1 MPDKNK
7 KNKASKFRM
16 MRPVQGQYFPG
27 QVEGSVSTHISSVF
41 ESDGKYFVAPTIT
54 NKKAPYA
61 GYQPQSFG
69 EAYKAGE
76 AIPFDSFDEAMFF
89 SQNYKLPKYP
99 RPEFKNGGETDPLTN
114 PFAQQNQ
121 AYITQLQAEAAT
133 GSEMAIHQLQL
144 LGQDARIPDADFSA
158 GMAEYMPVTGEIS
171 DAVHTA
177 DALSK
182 GNYGDAALYGA
193 GFMLPFVPGK
203 AVKEF
208 VKGVGKSWKR
218 KRGKIHKD
226 FKDEIPVQRGKYHS
240 TDDLLELRKQ
250 NIKTSPGLKSANPE
264 LYYHGTG
271 SGSFTGIKR
280 NEGVVPAGQLDEGTG
295 LFGGEQGHFFS
306 SRFGPHANETG
317 ISTTRFN
324 EVETPLTYSGVYSKP
339 HTVSPL
345 DDYNKFVDKLPKI
358 SERFG
363 AEVGAKMQR
372 SKLSSLSAW
381 NKANKFEKNLIE
393 NPYPA
398 VFGINPKGAG
408 KIDTRPLRS
417 DIPHEQTILGK
428 VGYDELSNVYVP
440 KSKMREAEEYF
451 EGKINVMDLEDLH
464 KLNTNVTQTDKY
476 KWKKYGGSMKKFKYD
491 NGGKGS
497 KTYLDS
503 QRKRVTGSPIIPGM
517 NFESD
522 ATMFGSPLL
531 DPSYMQMMLDDQ
543 PGDQAPFDYRSI
555 MNEDLYL
562 DNVRKK
568 PTTDFDAFLKAYRE
582 SGIDDRAYGGKAEVD
597 YEAED
602 GEVVIGNISVNKA
615 YNGGTAERYKGADM
629 YMLKGARHS
638 DGGIGIKMHGG
649 DASYVFS
656 DRLDAGGMSYAK
668 AASKFGKEL
677 DEVNQM
683 AMGGDAYD
691 VNTAKRMSP
700 RLMAEVKDL
709 YDDQEAYKKE
719 QGIDQDPDK
728 MFLGGLIKKGVGALT
743 KLGAGAGLGP
753 LGVAAT
759 MLPGV
764 LNIGKGLFGRKPEV
778 DLGTVEPMFQDYQDF
793 SPMEQRFLNQQD
805 RSLAQLQAGLGAS
818 GASGQQLRAGVQA
831 GQAGAQAG
839 ASQFYNQLGAM
850 EMQNQS
856 QVDGYNIQQQQQ
868 ADMQNM
874 QLRAQEAQMEAN
886 LDPRQSL
893 GKGLSQIMGTV
904 TSLGQQ
910 NQKMDMLNKV
920 FGAYG
925 GQFGLRKKY

>member
-1 MPDKNK
+1 MPDKSK

-16 MRPVQGQYFPG
+16 MRPVKGQHVFG
-27 QVEGSVSTHISSVF
+27 QPEGSVSTHISSVF
-41 ESDGKYFVAPTIT
+41 EADGKYFVAPTIT

-69 EAYKAGE
+69 EAYRAGE

-324 EVETPLTYSGVYSKP
+324 EVETPLTYSGAYGKP

-345 DDYNKFVDKLPKI
+345 DDYNKFVDELPKI
-358 SERFG
+358 NERFG

-381 NKANKFEKNLIE
+381 NKANKFEKGLIE

-440 KSKMREAEEYF
+440 KSKMREAGEYF

-503 QRKRVTGSPIIPGM
+503 QRKRITGAPIIPGM

-531 DPSYMQMMLDDQ
+531 DPSYMQMMLDNQ

-582 SGIDDRAYGGKAEVD
+582 SGIDDRAYGGKAPK
-597 YEAED
+597 YP
-602 GEVVIGNISVNKA
+602 
-615 YNGGTAERYKGADM
+615 
-629 YMLKGARHS
+629 
-638 DGGIGIKMHGG
+638 DGG
-649 DASYVFS
+649 
-656 DRLDAGGMSYAK
+656 
-668 AASKFGKEL
+668 KFDYNSIYEGQIL
-677 DEVNQM
+677 
-683 AMGGDAYD
+683 
-691 VNTAKRMSP
+691 
-700 RLMAEVKDL
+700 
-709 YDDQEAYKKE
+709 
-719 QGIDQDPDK
+719 PDS
-728 MFLGGLIKKGVGALT
+728 V
-743 KLGAGAGLGP
+743 
-753 LGVAAT
+753 
-759 MLPGV
+759 
-764 LNIGKGLFGRKPEV
+764 
-778 DLGTVEPMFQDYQDF
+778 
-793 SPMEQRFLNQQD
+793 D
-805 RSLAQLQAGLGAS
+805 RSIPNT
-818 GASGQQLRAGVQA
+818 
-831 GQAGAQAG
+831 
-839 ASQFYNQLGAM
+839 FY
-850 EMQNQS
+850 
-856 QVDGYNIQQQQQ
+856 I
-868 ADMQNM
+868 
-874 QLRAQEAQMEAN
+874 N
-886 LDPRQSL
+886 LFTMKL
-893 GKGLSQIMGTV
+893 L
-904 TSLGQQ
+904 
-910 NQKMDMLNKV
+910 
-920 FGAYG
+920 
-925 GQFGLRKKY
+925 KK

>member
-16 MRPVQGQYFPG
+16 MRPVEGQYFPG
-27 QVEGSVSTHISSVF
+27 QPEGSVSTHISSVF

-69 EAYKAGE
+69 EAYRAGE

-99 RPEFKNGGETDPLTN
+99 KPEFKNGGSSTSYNQIISDVDDWYKSYLQGPNYERMLSNYNLTYPRDNMETLANRGYRPMSSAKELGLSFKPSQVRISDDKKDDRSLMLRRPFDFTDPSWDFKKSFFGIGEYGLEDRSIIVST
-114 PFAQQNQ
+114 NQ
-121 AYITQLQAEAAT
+121 AKRINTPVNEIVAHEYGHIDHNLYGT
-133 GSEMAIHQLQL
+133 GDKEIDKRLRSSFQPI
-144 LGQDARIPDADFSA
+144 GRSKADQ
-158 GMAEYMPVTGEIS
+158 EHNKKIGEIRS
-171 DAVHTA
+171 DAI
-177 DALSK
+177 ALR
-182 GNYGDAALYGA
+182 YL
-193 GFMLPFVPGK
+193 MQ
-203 AVKEF
+203 KEGVYDS
-208 VKGVGKSWKR
+208 VKGGEFTEDTLNKFL
-218 KRGKIHKD
+218 KIQEDKPRPTD
-226 FKDEIPVQRGKYHS
+226 FKDLPWSGRLLKNFRKKDIVWIINNLAS
-240 TDDLLELRKQ
+240 TDSVKKDSVQ
-250 NIKTSPGLKSANPE
+250 
-264 LYYHGTG
+264 
-271 SGSFTGIKR
+271 
-280 NEGVVPAGQLDEGTG
+280 
-295 LFGGEQGHFFS
+295 
-306 SRFGPHANETG
+306 
-317 ISTTRFN
+317 
-324 EVETPLTYSGVYSKP
+324 
-339 HTVSPL
+339 
-345 DDYNKFVDKLPKI
+345 
-358 SERFG
+358 
-363 AEVGAKMQR
+363 AE
-372 SKLSSLSAW
+372 
-381 NKANKFEKNLIE
+381 
-393 NPYPA
+393 
-398 VFGINPKGAG
+398 
-408 KIDTRPLRS
+408 
-417 DIPHEQTILGK
+417 
-428 VGYDELSNVYVP
+428 
-440 KSKMREAEEYF
+440 
-451 EGKINVMDLEDLH
+451 
-464 KLNTNVTQTDKY
+464 
-476 KWKKYGGSMKKFKYD
+476 YGGNMKKFKYN
-491 NGGKGS
+491 NGGKTPKKKPSLLQYDPSSDAFGNPAYDLS
-497 KTYLDS
+497 TYQNAITRDS
-503 QRKRVTGSPIIPGM
+503 LALEGIMDPGM
-517 NFESD
+517 FKYFGFEENPLADFGVGSQLSRQLQINRSNRDQIKGYTAEDVKRMNYYMPEAPSTNF
-522 ATMFGSPLL
+522 
-531 DPSYMQMMLDDQ
+531 DD
-543 PGDQAPFDYRSI
+543 
-555 MNEDLYL
+555 
-562 DNVRKK
+562 
-568 PTTDFDAFLKAYRE
+568 FLKQYQE
-582 SGIDDRAYGGKAEVD
+582 SGIDDKAMGGKAEVD

-700 RLMAEVKDL
+700 RLMAEVKGL

-719 QGIDQDPDK
+719 QGIDQETDK
-728 MFLGGLIKKGVGALT
+728 AFLGGLLTKGVGALKT
-743 KLGAGAGLGP
+743 LGAGAGLGP
-753 LGVAAT
+753 LGVAGT
-759 MLPGV
+759 MLPGL

-793 SPMEQRFLNQQD
+793 SPMEQKFLNQQD

-856 QVDGYNIQQQQQ
+856 EVDAYNIQQQQQ

-910 NQKMDMLNKV
+910 NQKMKMFDKL
-920 FGAYG
+920 FPARYG

>member
-1 MPDKNK
+1 MPDKSK

-16 MRPVQGQYFPG
+16 MRPVEGQYFPG
-27 QVEGSVSTHISSVF
+27 QPEGSVSTHISSVF

-69 EAYKAGE
+69 EAYRAGE
-76 AIPFDSFDEAMFF
+76 AIPFDSFDEAMQF
-89 SQNYKLPKYP
+89 SKTYKLP
-99 RPEFKNGGETDPLTN
+99 N
-114 PFAQQNQ
+114 
-121 AYITQLQAEAAT
+121 I
-133 GSEMAIHQLQL
+133 M
-144 LGQDARIPDADFSA
+144 
-158 GMAEYMPVTGEIS
+158 
-171 DAVHTA
+171 
-177 DALSK
+177 
-182 GNYGDAALYGA
+182 
-193 GFMLPFVPGK
+193 
-203 AVKEF
+203 
-208 VKGVGKSWKR
+208 
-218 KRGKIHKD
+218 
-226 FKDEIPVQRGKYHS
+226 
-240 TDDLLELRKQ
+240 KQ
-250 NIKTSPGLKSANPE
+250 
-264 LYYHGTG
+264 
-271 SGSFTGIKR
+271 
-280 NEGVVPAGQLDEGTG
+280 
-295 LFGGEQGHFFS
+295 
-306 SRFGPHANETG
+306 
-317 ISTTRFN
+317 
-324 EVETPLTYSGVYSKP
+324 
-339 HTVSPL
+339 
-345 DDYNKFVDKLPKI
+345 YN
-358 SERFG
+358 
-363 AEVGAKMQR
+363 
-372 SKLSSLSAW
+372 
-381 NKANKFEKNLIE
+381 
-393 NPYPA
+393 
-398 VFGINPKGAG
+398 
-408 KIDTRPLRS
+408 
-417 DIPHEQTILGK
+417 
-428 VGYDELSNVYVP
+428 
-440 KSKMREAEEYF
+440 
-451 EGKINVMDLEDLH
+451 
-464 KLNTNVTQTDKY
+464 
-476 KWKKYGGSMKKFKYD
+476 
-491 NGGKGS
+491 NGGKAPKKKPSLLQYDPSSDAFGNPAYDLG
-497 KTYLDS
+497 TYQNAITRDS
-503 QRKRVTGSPIIPGM
+503 LALEGIMDPGM
-517 NFESD
+517 FKYFGFEENPLADFGVGSQLSRQLQINRSNRDQIKGYTAEDVKRMNYYMPEAPSTNF
-522 ATMFGSPLL
+522 
-531 DPSYMQMMLDDQ
+531 DD
-543 PGDQAPFDYRSI
+543 
-555 MNEDLYL
+555 
-562 DNVRKK
+562 
-568 PTTDFDAFLKAYRE
+568 FLKQYQE

-743 KLGAGAGLGP
+743 KLGVGAGLGP
-753 LGVAAT
+753 LGVAGT
-759 MLPGV
+759 MLPGL

-778 DLGTVEPMFQDYQDF
+778 DLGTVDPMFQDYQDF

-856 QVDGYNIQQQQQ
+856 EVDAYNIQQQQQ

-910 NQKMDMLNKV
+910 DQKMKMFNKM
-920 FGAYG
+920 FPTQKAYG

>member
-99 RPEFKNGGETDPLTN
+99 KPEFKNGGSSTSYNQIISDVDDWYKSYLQGPNYERMLSNYNLTYPRDNMETLANRSYNPMSSTKELGLSFKPSQVRISDDKKDDRSLMLRKPFDFADPNWDFKKSFLGIGEYGLEDRSIIVST
-114 PFAQQNQ
+114 NQ
-121 AYITQLQAEAAT
+121 AKKINIPVNEIVAHEYGHIDHNLYGT
-133 GSEMAIHQLQL
+133 GDKEIDKRLRSSFQPIGRSKSNQEHNKKI
-144 LGQDARIPDADFSA
+144 
-158 GMAEYMPVTGEIS
+158 GEIRS
-171 DAVHTA
+171 DAI
-177 DALSK
+177 ALR
-182 GNYGDAALYGA
+182 YL
-193 GFMLPFVPGK
+193 MQ
-203 AVKEF
+203 KEGVYDS
-208 VKGVGKSWKR
+208 VKGGEFTEDTLNKFL
-218 KRGKIHKD
+218 KIQEDKPRPTD
-226 FKDEIPVQRGKYHS
+226 FKDLPWSGRLLKNFRKKDIVWIINNLAS
-240 TDDLLELRKQ
+240 TDSVKKDSVQ
-250 NIKTSPGLKSANPE
+250 
-264 LYYHGTG
+264 
-271 SGSFTGIKR
+271 
-280 NEGVVPAGQLDEGTG
+280 
-295 LFGGEQGHFFS
+295 
-306 SRFGPHANETG
+306 
-317 ISTTRFN
+317 
-324 EVETPLTYSGVYSKP
+324 
-339 HTVSPL
+339 
-345 DDYNKFVDKLPKI
+345 
-358 SERFG
+358 
-363 AEVGAKMQR
+363 AE
-372 SKLSSLSAW
+372 
-381 NKANKFEKNLIE
+381 
-393 NPYPA
+393 
-398 VFGINPKGAG
+398 
-408 KIDTRPLRS
+408 
-417 DIPHEQTILGK
+417 
-428 VGYDELSNVYVP
+428 
-440 KSKMREAEEYF
+440 
-451 EGKINVMDLEDLH
+451 
-464 KLNTNVTQTDKY
+464 
-476 KWKKYGGSMKKFKYD
+476 YGGNMKKFKYN